1 MASLL
6 TMLNIQEL
14 RDLQNQRRTQID
26 KILAEATAL
35 THELEVDMD
44 ELLTPSAAA
53 GGLSAPAAAGP

>member
-1 MASLL
+1 
-6 TMLNIQEL
+6 MLNIQEL
-14 RDLQNQRRTQID
+14 RDLQNQRRAQID

-44 ELLTPSAAA
+44 DLLAPPAAAA

>member
-1 MASLL
+1 MSSLL

-14 RDLQNQRRTQID
+14 RDLQNQRRAQID

-44 ELLTPSAAA
+44 DLLVPPAA